1 MSPRDPPLLW
11 TSRPEPS
18 GRPEPIDRSRGALCL
33 FAKPPEPGR
42 VKTRLAATLGPD
54 AAAALAAA
62 FLRDT
67 AAALQLVSRADLIL
81 ATTDPAAPHPG
92 VPDAV
97 PRWAQGDGDLGARL
111 ERVLARAL
119 DRAPWAIAVGAD
131 SPGAPL
137 ALHRAAA
144 RALDDGADAVIGHA
158 LDGGFYL
165 LGLRRCPPGLFADLP
180 WSAPD
185 TGAAMAARLAER
197 GLTCAVIDP
206 WFDVDAEADL
216 ARLAAHVRAGRLAAP
231 ATAPL
236 LADVPAAEAGAISVI
251 VPALDE
257 AARIGAQVAAL
268 LAEPGFAEVLV
279 ADGGSADATAARA
292 RAAGAGVVV
301 APRGRAAQMN
311 AAARLA
317 VGDVLLF
324 VHADVALPPGAAT
337 HVRAGLADG
346 RAVGGA
352 FRTWTM
358 FDGAEGDAWPR
369 PLRPLVHLADVR
381 SRLTRLPYGDQ
392 APFVR
397 REVFEEVGGYP
408 DQPLMEDLELSLRL
422 RRLGAIGRAP
432 ASVRVSARRLA
443 ARPFFTTLV
452 WNVFPALYRLGVPPE
467 ALARLYAHIR

>member
-1 MSPRDPPLLW
+1 MTHRAN
-11 TSRPEPS
+11 RPEPVTRDP
-18 GRPEPIDRSRGALCL
+18 GSRGAMCL
-33 FAKPPEPGR
+33 FAKPPAPGR
-42 VKTRLAATLGPD
+42 VKTRLAATLGAD

-81 ATTDPAAPHPG
+81 ATTEPNARHPG

-97 PRWAQGDGDLGARL
+97 PRWPQGEGDLGARL
-111 ERVLARAL
+111 ERVLSRAL
-119 DRAPWAIAVGAD
+119 DHAPWAIALGAD

-137 ALHRAAA
+137 ALYRAAA
-144 RALDDGADAVIGHA
+144 RALDAGADAVIGHA

-165 LGLRRCPPGLFADLP
+165 LGLRRCPPGLFAELP
-180 WSAPD
+180 WSASD
-185 TGAAMAARLAER
+185 TGAAMAARLAAR
-197 GLTCAVIDP
+197 GLRCVVIDP
-206 WFDVDAEADL
+206 WFDVDTPTDL
-216 ARLAAHVRAGRLAAP
+216 ARLAAHVCAGRLAAP

-236 LADVPAAEAGAISVI
+236 LAGVSAAEAGAISVI
-251 VPALDE
+251 VPALE
-257 AARIGAQVAAL
+257 EGSRIGAQVEAL
-268 LAEPGFAEVLV
+268 RAQAGFAEVLV
-279 ADGGSADATAARA
+279 ADGGSADGTAAAA
-292 RAAGAGVVV
+292 RTAGAEVVV

-324 VHADVALPPGAAT
+324 VHADVGLPEGAAA
-337 HVRAGLADG
+337 HVRATLTDG
-346 RAVGGA
+346 CAVAGA
-352 FRTWTM
+352 FRTWTT
-358 FDGAEGDAWPR
+358 FDGAEGEAWPR

-397 REVFEEVGGYP
+397 REVFEGVGGYP

-422 RRLGAIGRAP
+422 RRVGAIGRAP

-443 ARPFFTTLV
+443 ARPVFTTLI
-452 WNVFPALYRLGVPPE
+452 WNVFPTLYRLGVAPE
-467 ALARLYAHIR
+467 VLARLYAHIR